1 MVMIMVITYEER
13 KQQIIQ
19 QIVDRR
25 SAEKEFLLVGI
36 TGRPKVGKSGLA
48 MDCRTE
54 EEIKNGMKV
63 KILDLDDGSTAT
75 WDSAWDRDE
84 NIEVYVPNVWNND
97 GSMNWDET
105 FHNCSTWIKMAE
117 EDIKEGN
124 IKAVILDGVDK
135 IYEGSSDV
143 LRKSLVKNAARSG
156 SVIQDSDTVMVKPLD
171 WKVRNNIYDR
181 IINPFVALRANR
193 FLITHMKLVYEG
205 IGAPIAVGETPDWY
219 KTTPHK
225 LLQII
230 NITEQKL
237 GNKTTYKGKLVASKT
252 NSNMVGKSW
261 PIFVLEES
269 GNEWKGIPELKQG
282 EL

>member
-1 MVMIMVITYEER
+1 MIMVITYEER

-269 GNEWKGIPELKQG
+269 GNEWNGIPELKQG

>member
-1 MVMIMVITYEER
+1 MTITYEER
-13 KQQIIQ
+13 KQQILQ
-19 QIVDRR
+19 QIADRR
-25 SAEKEFLLVGI
+25 SAEKEFLLMGI
-36 TGRPKVGKSGLA
+36 TGKPKVGQSGLA

-54 EEIKNGMKV
+54 EEIKNGLKV

-105 FHNCSTWIKMAE
+105 FHNCSTWIKMTE
-117 EDIKEGN
+117 EEILEKN

-156 SVIQDSDTVMVKPLD
+156 SVIQDSDTVRVSPLD
-171 WKVRNNIYDR
+171 WKVRNKIYDR

-193 FLITHMKLVYEG
+193 FLITHMKPVYEG

-225 LLQII
+225 LLQIM
-230 NITEQKL
+230 NIAEQKL
-237 GNKTTYKGKLVASKT
+237 GKKTTYMATLVATKT
-252 NSNMVGKSW
+252 NSKMVGKKW
-261 PIFVLEES
+261 PVFVLEET
-269 GNEWKGIPELKQG
+269 GNQWNGIPELKTG

>member
-269 GNEWKGIPELKQG
+269 GNEWNGIPELKQG

>member
-1 MVMIMVITYEER
+1 MTITYEER
-13 KQQIIQ
+13 KQQILK
-19 QIVDRR
+19 QIADRR
-25 SAEKEFLLVGI
+25 SAEKEFLLMGI
-36 TGRPKVGKSGLA
+36 TGKPKVGKSGLA

-54 EEIKNGMKV
+54 EEIKSGMKV

-75 WDSAWDRDE
+75 WDSAWNRDE

-97 GSMNWDET
+97 GSVDWDET
-105 FHNCSTWIKMAE
+105 FHNCSTWIKMTE

-156 SVIQDSDTVMVKPLD
+156 SVIQDSDTVRVSPLD
-171 WKVRNNIYDR
+171 WKVRNKIYDR
-181 IINPFVALRANR
+181 ILNPFIALRANR
-193 FLITHMKLVYEG
+193 FLITHMKPVYEG

-225 LLQII
+225 LLQIL

-237 GNKTTYKGKLVASKT
+237 GKKTTYKGTLVASKT
-252 NSNMVGKSW
+252 NSSMVGKSW
-261 PIFVLEES
+261 PVFVLEDT
-269 GNEWKGIPELKQG
+269 GNAWNGIPELKTG

>member
-1 MVMIMVITYEER
+1 MTITYEER
-13 KQQIIQ
+13 KQQILQ
-19 QIVDRR
+19 QIADRR
-25 SAEKEFLLVGI
+25 SAEKEFLLMGI
-36 TGRPKVGKSGLA
+36 TGKPKVGKSGLA

-54 EEIKNGMKV
+54 EEIKKGMKV

-105 FHNCSTWIKMAE
+105 FHNCSTWIKMTE
-117 EDIKEGN
+117 EEILGKN

-156 SVIQDSDTVMVKPLD
+156 SVIQDSDTVRVSPLD
-171 WKVRNNIYDR
+171 WKVRNKIYDR

-193 FLITHMKLVYEG
+193 FLITHMKPVYEG

-225 LLQII
+225 LLQIM

-237 GNKTTYKGKLVASKT
+237 GKKTTYMATLVATKT
-252 NSNMVGKSW
+252 NSKMVGKKW
-261 PIFVLEES
+261 PVFVLEET
-269 GNEWKGIPELKQG
+269 GNQWNGIPELNTG

>member
-1 MVMIMVITYEER
+1 MLDTYEER
-13 KQQIIQ
+13 KKKIIQ
-19 QIVDRR
+19 QIAERK
-25 SAEKEFLLVGI
+25 SAEKEFLLIGI
-36 TGRPKVGKSGLA
+36 TGKPKVGKSGLA

-75 WDSAWDRDE
+75 WDSAWDRDD
-84 NIEVYVPNVWNND
+84 NIEIYVPNVWNND
-97 GSMNWDET
+97 GSMDWDET

-117 EDIKEGN
+117 EDIKDGN

-156 SVIQDSDTVMVKPLD
+156 SVIQDSDTVRVSPLD

-181 IINPFVALRANR
+181 IVNPFVALRANR
-193 FLITHMKLVYEG
+193 FLITHMKPVYEG
-205 IGAPIAVGETPDWY
+205 IGAPIAVGEIPDWY

-237 GNKTTYKGKLVASKT
+237 GTKTTYKGKLVASKT
-252 NSNMVGKSW
+252 NSNMVGKDWS
-261 PIFVLEES
+261 IFVLEEL
-269 GNEWKGIPELKQG
+269 GNAWYGIPELKTG

>member
-1 MVMIMVITYEER
+1 MTITYEER
-13 KQQIIQ
+13 KQQILK
-19 QIVDRR
+19 QIADRR
-25 SAEKEFLLVGI
+25 SAEKEFLLMGI
-36 TGRPKVGKSGLA
+36 TCKPKVGKSGLA

-54 EEIKNGMKV
+54 EEIKLGMKV
-63 KILDLDDGSTAT
+63 RILDLDDGSTAT
-75 WDSAWDRDE
+75 WDSAWNRDE

-97 GSMNWDET
+97 GSVDWDET
-105 FHNCSTWIKMAE
+105 FHNCSTWIKMTE

-156 SVIQDSDTVMVKPLD
+156 SVIQDSDTVRVSPLD
-171 WKVRNNIYDR
+171 WKVRNKIYDR
-181 IINPFVALRANR
+181 ILNPFIALRANR
-193 FLITHMKLVYEG
+193 FLITHMKPVYEG

-225 LLQII
+225 LLQIL
-230 NITEQKL
+230 NISEQKL
-237 GNKTTYKGKLVASKT
+237 GKKTTYKGTLVASKT
-252 NSNMVGKSW
+252 NSSMVGKSW
-261 PIFVLEES
+261 PVFVLEDT
-269 GNEWKGIPELKQG
+269 GNVWNGIPELKTG

>member
-1 MVMIMVITYEER
+1 MTITYEER
-13 KQQIIQ
+13 KQQILK
-19 QIVDRR
+19 QIADRR
-25 SAEKEFLLVGI
+25 SAEKEFLLIGI
-36 TGRPKVGKSGLA
+36 TGKPKVGKSGLA

-84 NIEVYVPNVWNND
+84 NIEIYVPNVWNED
-97 GSMNWDET
+97 GSVNWDET
-105 FHNCSTWIKMAE
+105 FHNCSTWIKMIE
-117 EDIKEGN
+117 GDIKEGN
-124 IKAVILDGVDK
+124 IKAVVLDGVDK

-156 SVIQDSDTVMVKPLD
+156 SVIQDSDTVRVSPLD
-171 WKVRNNIYDR
+171 WKVRNKIYDR
-181 IINPFVALRANR
+181 ILNPFIALRANR
-193 FLITHMKLVYEG
+193 FLITHMKPVYEG

-225 LLQII
+225 LLQIL
-230 NITEQKL
+230 NIAEQKL
-237 GNKTTYKGKLVASKT
+237 GKQTTYRGTLIASKT
-252 NSNMVGKSW
+252 NSSMVGKSW

-269 GNEWKGIPELKQG
+269 GNVWNGIQELKTG

>member
-1 MVMIMVITYEER
+1 MVITYEER

-63 KILDLDDGSTAT
+63 KILDLGDGCTAT

-269 GNEWKGIPELKQG
+269 GNEWNGIPELKQG

>member
-1 MVMIMVITYEER
+1 MVITYEER

>member
-1 MVMIMVITYEER
+1 MVITYEER

-269 GNEWKGIPELKQG
+269 GNEWNGIPELKQG

>member
-1 MVMIMVITYEER
+1 MTITYEER
-13 KQQIIQ
+13 KQQILK
-19 QIVDRR
+19 QIADRR
-25 SAEKEFLLVGI
+25 SAEKEFLLMGI
-36 TGRPKVGKSGLA
+36 TGKPKVGKSGLA

-54 EEIKNGMKV
+54 EEIKLGMKV
-63 KILDLDDGSTAT
+63 RILDLDDGSTAT
-75 WDSAWDRDE
+75 WDSAWNRDE

-97 GSMNWDET
+97 GSVDWDET
-105 FHNCSTWIKMAE
+105 FHNCSTWIKMTE

-156 SVIQDSDTVMVKPLD
+156 SVIQDSDTVRVSPLD
-171 WKVRNNIYDR
+171 WKVRNKIYDR
-181 IINPFVALRANR
+181 ILNPFIALRANR
-193 FLITHMKLVYEG
+193 FLITHMKPVYEG

-225 LLQII
+225 LLQIL
-230 NITEQKL
+230 NISEQKL
-237 GNKTTYKGKLVASKT
+237 GKKTTYKGTLVASKT
-252 NSNMVGKSW
+252 NSSMVGKSW
-261 PIFVLEES
+261 PVFVLEDT
-269 GNEWKGIPELKQG
+269 GNVWNGIPELKTG

>member
-1 MVMIMVITYEER
+1 MTITYEER
-13 KQQIIQ
+13 KQQILK
-19 QIVDRR
+19 QIADRR
-25 SAEKEFLLVGI
+25 SAEKEFLLMGI
-36 TGRPKVGKSGLA
+36 TGKPKVGKSGLA

-54 EEIKNGMKV
+54 EEIKSGMKV
-63 KILDLDDGSTAT
+63 RILDLDDGSTAT
-75 WDSAWDRDE
+75 WDSAWNRDE

-97 GSMNWDET
+97 GSVDWDET
-105 FHNCSTWIKMAE
+105 FHNCSTWIKMTE

-156 SVIQDSDTVMVKPLD
+156 SVIQDSDTVRVSPLD
-171 WKVRNNIYDR
+171 WKVRNKIYDR
-181 IINPFVALRANR
+181 ILNPFIALRANR
-193 FLITHMKLVYEG
+193 FLITHMKPVYEG

-225 LLQII
+225 LLQIL
-230 NITEQKL
+230 NISEQKL
-237 GNKTTYKGKLVASKT
+237 GKKTTYKGTLVASKT
-252 NSNMVGKSW
+252 NSSMVGKSW
-261 PIFVLEES
+261 PVFVLEDT
-269 GNEWKGIPELKQG
+269 GNVWNGIPELKTG

>member
-1 MVMIMVITYEER
+1 MTITYEER
-13 KQQIIQ
+13 KQQILK
-19 QIVDRR
+19 QIADRR
-25 SAEKEFLLVGI
+25 SAEKEFLLIGI
-36 TGRPKVGKSGLA
+36 TGKPKVGKSGLA

-84 NIEVYVPNVWNND
+84 NIEIYVPNVWNED
-97 GSMNWDET
+97 GSVNWDET
-105 FHNCSTWIKMAE
+105 FHNCSTWIKMIE
-117 EDIKEGN
+117 GDIKEGN
-124 IKAVILDGVDK
+124 IKAVVLDGVDK

-156 SVIQDSDTVMVKPLD
+156 SVIQDSDTVRVSPLD
-171 WKVRNNIYDR
+171 WKVRNNIYNR
-181 IINPFVALRANR
+181 IINPFIALRANR
-193 FLITHMKLVYEG
+193 FLITHMKPVYEG

-225 LLQII
+225 LLQIL
-230 NITEQKL
+230 NIAEQKL
-237 GNKTTYKGKLVASKT
+237 GKQTTYRGTLIASKT
-252 NSNMVGKSW
+252 NSSMVGKSW

-269 GNEWKGIPELKQG
+269 GNVWNGIQELKTG